1 MPGKYQSEEIWRRA
15 IAAQRSYLR
24 VLESSENRPY
34 AAKSIA
40 KTLNRI
46 QRITTNGLA
55 DWQESD
61 NANRT

>member
-15 IAAQRSYLR
+15 LAAQRNYLR
-24 VLESSENRPY
+24 VLESPENRPY

-46 QRITTNGLA
+46 QRITANGLA
-55 DWQESD
+55 EWQED
-61 NANRT
+61 ANAHRT

>member
-1 MPGKYQSEEIWRRA
+1 MPSEYQSEEIWRKA
-15 IAAQRSYLR
+15 IRAQRNYLR
-24 VLESSENRPY
+24 VLESSDNRPY

-46 QRITTNGLA
+46 QRITANGLA

-61 NANRT
+61 DADRT

>member
-1 MPGKYQSEEIWRRA
+1 MPSKYQSEEIWRKALATQRA
-15 IAAQRSYLR
+15 YLR

-46 QRITTNGLA
+46 ERITADGLA
-55 DWQESD
+55 EWQEND
-61 NANRT
+61 PANRV